1 MTISRIDSHQHFW
14 RLSRGDYDWMT
25 PALES
30 IYRDF
35 EPDDLKHQ
43 LEAHQVQKTVV
54 VQAAATV
61 AETEFLLELAGE
73 HDWIAGV
80 VGWVDMMS
88 PEAISTLERLKT
100 NPKFAGIRPMIQDI
114 PDPAWMLRLELT
126 PVFTWLEENRLTF
139 DALVKPVHLKNLAE
153 LLARYPNLKVVID
166 HGGKPDIQQQQFD
179 GWAEDIESLANNT
192 QAWCKLS
199 GLLTEAAHDAGY
211 YELSPYIDCLLKYFG
226 PARLMWGSDW
236 PVLNLVSDYSRW
248 VILCEQA
255 LATLPESDRRKIWR
269 DNAIAFYDLTA

>member
-1 MTISRIDSHQHFW
+1 MTISRVDSHQHFW
-14 RLSRGDYDWMT
+14 RLSRSDYDWMT
-25 PALES
+25 PELES

-43 LEAHQVQKTVV
+43 LEAHRVQKTVV

-88 PEAISTLERLKT
+88 PEAITTLERLKT

-114 PDPAWMLRLELT
+114 PDPAWMLRPELT
-126 PVFTWLEENRLTF
+126 PVFAWLEENRLTF
-139 DALVKPVHLKNLAE
+139 DALVKPVHLKKLAE
-153 LLARYPNLKVVID
+153 LLARHPNLKAVID

-179 GWAEDIESLANNT
+179 DWAEDIESLANNT

-199 GLLTEAAHDAGY
+199 GLLTEAAPGAGY
-211 YELSPYIDCLLKYFG
+211 HELSSYIDCLLKYFG
-226 PARLMWGSDW
+226 PGRLMWGSDW

-255 LATLPESDRRKIWR
+255 LATLPEPDRRKIWR
-269 DNAIAFYDLTA
+269 DNAIAFYGLTA